1 MTQKMNLAL
10 GVNFDLL
17 GTNLAGIYQKNGNT
31 SEILLM
37 PTVVNSSN
45 AISLEDITKEFA
57 SVFKIGGAGKSIE
70 NTVNSVQ
77 SADKPFDWREIQ
89 LQLKSAFLYKKVTS
103 GAEKA
108 PEAASENGSAASTDV
123 AKTDTT
129 DADVTEYA
137 FAISVNLAD
146 ALPDLGIIKINNLF
160 VGVWNTERTGVLARM
175 GIGDISTMLKQLD

>member
-17 GTNLAGIYQKNGNT
+17 GTNLAGIYQKTENS
-31 SEILLM
+31 SELLLM
-37 PTVVNSSN
+37 PTIVNSSN
-45 AISLEDITKEFA
+45 AISLEKIAKELA
-57 SVFKIGGAGKSIE
+57 AVFKIDDADKSIE

-77 SADKPFDWREIQ
+77 SADKPFDWGKIQ

-103 GAEKA
+103 GAKKA
-108 PEAASENGSAASTDV
+108 SEAAGENGSAAGTDV

-129 DADVTEYA
+129 DTDVTEYA

-160 VGVWNTERTGVLARM
+160 VGVWNTERTGVLAQM
-175 GIGDISTMLKQLD
+175 GIGEISTMLQQLG